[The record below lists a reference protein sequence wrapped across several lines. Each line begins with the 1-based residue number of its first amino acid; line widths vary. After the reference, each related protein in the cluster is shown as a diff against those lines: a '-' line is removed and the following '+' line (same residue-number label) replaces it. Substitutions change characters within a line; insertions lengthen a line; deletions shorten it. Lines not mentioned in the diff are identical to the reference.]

1 VKMKTYRIVAHRGAS
16 AYEPEN
22 TIRAIR
28 RAIELKADMSEVDVH
43 STRDGH
49 LVVIHDAEVDR
60 TTNGKGI
67 VKEMSLQEI
76 RKLDAGKGEKV
87 PTLQELLRVAKNF
100 MGVMIEVKAIGIEK
114 PLLELVRSEGM
125 SNQVIVTSFMSD
137 VVRKIRELESKM
149 STGQIFSW
157 KIPNIA
163 KKAMELKISAMVPA
177 FELVT
182 EEMVR
187 ELHEISVPVYAWTVD
202 DRRVAES
209 LVEIGVDGIITNK
222 PDLMSSKAKLK

>member
-1 VKMKTYRIVAHRGAS
+1 MKTYRIVAHRGAS

-60 TTNGKGI
+60 ATNGKGI

-87 PTLQELLRVAKNF
+87 PTLQEVLRVAKNI

-114 PLLELVRSEGM
+114 ALLELVRSEGM
-125 SNQVIVTSFMSD
+125 SNQVIITSFMSD
-137 VVRKIRELESKM
+137 VVKKIRELESKM

-163 KKAMELKISAMVPA
+163 KKAMELKTSIMVPA

-182 EEMVR
+182 REMVR

-202 DRRVAES
+202 DRRVAKS

-222 PDLMSSKAKLK
+222 PDLMSKENKVK